1 MNIPETH
8 IPTLRFKISIHS
20 PKSCLDK
27 WKELKAIC
35 EYNNNDE
42 NKKIVKDWL
51 SFCDNEKI
59 KEMPYL
65 NRYEGGIGGD
75 NNFKHKQMRF
85 RQYIY
90 LNKDNDIV
98 FDQIYNTNDE
108 KWTFEEF
115 DDLILGFI
123 KYANDYIKGDYVD
136 GFIELTN
143 KDLYYKLFSYK

>member
-8 IPTLRFKISIHS
+8 IPNLRFKIYIHA
-20 PKSCLDK
+20 PKSCLNK
-27 WKELKAIC
+27 WKELKDIC

-65 NRYEGGIGGD
+65 NRCEGGIGGD
-75 NNFKHKQMRF
+75 NNIKHKQMRF

-108 KWTFEEF
+108 KWTFKEF

-136 GFIELTN
+136 GVIELTN
-143 KDLYYKLFSYK
+143 KDLYYKVFSYK

>member
-8 IPTLRFKISIHS
+8 ISTLRFKIYSNA
-20 PKSCLDK
+20 PKECLQK
-27 WKELKAIC
+27 WKELKDIC
-35 EYNNNDE
+35 EYNNNNE

-51 SFCDNEKI
+51 SFCNNEKI

-65 NRYEGGIGGD
+65 NRCEGGIGGD
-75 NNFKHKQMRF
+75 NNIKHKQMRF

-90 LNKDNDIV
+90 LNKDNDII
-98 FDQIYNTNDE
+98 FDQIYNTIDE

-123 KYANDYIKGDYVD
+123 KYANNYIKGNYVD
-136 GFIELTN
+136 GVIELIN
-143 KDLYYKLFSYK
+143 KELYYKIL